1 MSVVC
6 CSIVSARAR
15 VFLLSSIAM
24 IVPPFGV
31 DQAAAQGA
39 SSLPPVVVQPPRQT
53 QRQAAPRRAPRRVAR
68 PAPAPAA
75 VTAPRPSERAERANG
90 PVNGIVARQSATGT
104 KTDTPILE
112 TPQSIN
118 VIPRQQIELQ
128 GAQSVAEAVRYTS
141 GTQGQLYGA
150 ASVFDT
156 EVRIRG

>member
-1 MSVVC
+1 MRLGVIAV
-6 CSIVSARAR
+6 VSAA
-15 VFLLSSIAM
+15 VGAASLW
-24 IVPPFGV
+24 PFG
-31 DQAAAQGA
+31 DSGSASAQ
-39 SSLPPVVVQPPRQT
+39 SSGVRSSEDLPTVRVVAPNRPRT
-53 QRQAAPRRAPRRVAR
+53 ARRAPPRTGNPQSVA
-68 PAPAPAA
+68 APAA
-75 VTAPRPSERAERANG
+75 DGVPAPTSNAGVERANG

-112 TPQSIN
+112 TPQSIA
-118 VIPRQQIELQ
+118 VVPRQQIELQ